1 VFLALAAV
9 LAVSSCG
16 KDTGGGSGS
25 SSASDLLKLLPREAN
40 GIFVVD
46 VTRAMSSALAAK
58 AMEERGEEME
68 EFTAQTG
75 IDPLRD
81 VSAMAGAIMDPM
93 GHQDAEAALVMRVRY
108 DRDRVLS
115 GVEEQ
120 YGEVVTETYRDITLV
135 TLPESGGSGEMN
147 QLAFLDEETVAIG
160 PPEEARAV
168 IDVFQGRSENVTR
181 NEALMKV
188 VEGIDRS
195 AIFWAGAVISE
206 EAAQE
211 LSEGNSMLKNL
222 SGLRSL
228 VMSIDFKD
236 RMLTADVGLRS
247 DNQEQ
252 NTQIADFLMGM
263 KSFAAMGASDNPGLA
278 EVLRK
283 ITITSGPNEV
293 KIAAAIPEDLLM
305 SLEPEGE

>member
-1 VFLALAAV
+1 
-9 LAVSSCG
+9 
-16 KDTGGGSGS
+16 
-25 SSASDLLKLLPREAN
+25 
-40 GIFVVD
+40 
-46 VTRAMSSALAAK
+46 
-58 AMEERGEEME
+58 
-68 EFTAQTG
+68 
-75 IDPLRD
+75 
-81 VSAMAGAIMDPM
+81 MAGAIMDPM